1 MTQTMKAAV
10 MYGPN
15 DLRVEQVPKPSCAED
30 GMLINVKGVGL
41 CGSDIRHLTTDSRPG
56 GYPCIF
62 GHEHAGVIAEIGPK
76 TRTDL
81 KVGERVFVSP
91 VLPHEGAHAAMGGF
105 AEYLAL
111 SAWNLETSN
120 VLPLPDDVPFENVII
135 TEPLSSVYSCQ
146 EAVDVKPGQTVV
158 VIGAGP
164 VGCLH
169 AELARAR
176 GAGKVIVLELLDERM
191 KMAEMVNPD
200 HIVRGADVFEGGMEG
215 EPVRTVRE
223 LTDGRGADHV
233 ISANPS
239 TVAQQ
244 QAVFM
249 CAEGGV
255 VTLFGGVPRGAL
267 TPLDTNTIHYSSMW
281 LYGHFGFSLDENK
294 KAFDLICSG
303 QIKGERYISR
313 IMPLEEIN
321 KAVALAQSGSVLKI
335 VFQP

>member
-1 MTQTMKAAV
+1 MDTMKAAL

-15 DLRVEQVPKPSCAED
+15 DIRVEQVEKPVCAED
-30 GMLINVKGVGL
+30 GMLINIKAVGL

-56 GYPCIF
+56 EYPCIF
-62 GHEHAGVIAEIGPK
+62 GHEHSGVIAEIGRK
-76 TRTDL
+76 VKTDL
-81 KVGERVFVSP
+81 KEGDRVFVSP
-91 VLPHEGAHAAMGGF
+91 VLPFPGAHAAMGGF
-105 AEYLAL
+105 AEYLPL

-120 VLPLPDDVPFENVII
+120 VLPLPDDVPFERVII

-146 EAVDVKPGQTVV
+146 DAVNVKIGQTVV

-169 AELARAR
+169 AALARAR
-176 GAGKVIVLELLDERM
+176 GASKVIVLELRDERL
-191 KMAEMVNPD
+191 KMAEQFEPD
-200 HIVRGADVFEGGMEG
+200 HIIRGADQLMDGADGD
-215 EPVRTVRE
+215 PVKAVLD

-267 TPLDTNTIHYSSMW
+267 TALDTNKIHYSNVW
-281 LYGHFGFSLDENK
+281 VYGHFGFSLEENRL
-294 KAFDLICSG
+294 AYDLICSG
-303 QIKGERYISR
+303 QFDGDKYVSR
-313 IMPLEEIN
+313 IMPLDDIN
-321 KAVALAQSGSVLKI
+321 EAVELAKSGKVLKI
-335 VFQP
+335 VLNP